1 MKILVNDIVEFAG
14 LKNKSFT
21 LGEGMNIIEGLNE
34 SGKST
39 ILGFIKFVL
48 YGFSRR
54 APGEE
59 LDERERY
66 LSWTGRRAAGSITVS
81 ARGKLWRVEREGIMQ
96 TTRGGRE
103 SYVENT
109 VKIIDAETGAE
120 EKTDLC
126 PGEFLLGIPAAV
138 FSSTCHV
145 AQSNL
150 GGIDS
155 EKVGS
160 SIENLLFSADEKIN
174 AERAADILERA
185 RRSLLYKNER
195 GGLIF
200 DLRAERNSLHNRLT
214 QAAAAARDIVRKEAL
229 AGEYQRQAEEIK
241 KELEELEAAWE
252 NSEVVH
258 VLDKFDAL
266 RRLEGRVD
274 ELEQTRRELEADSF
288 PGGLCPDRQYAA
300 RLETLSRELTAAEGS
315 LMRAE
320 AELLK
325 LEAAVPYDEEKL
337 KIAEYLTKNAAGGVE
352 GALCSYRMLKKSAA
366 SPKTAG
372 LLLLILGG
380 VAAAAALPAIF
391 ASLVTAG
398 IIAAAAGSAAL
409 AGGIFALTLST
420 KRRRALSDY
429 LALLGMSTDPGE
441 DKLTEHLKGCFEA
454 AESARQ
460 YGIALEARRGVVEV
474 CQKKLT
480 ELREDCRAEL
490 TKLGFEDG
498 ENLTSALSEAAGLVS
513 KFCAARESL
522 EIKIENLKS
531 EIISSREYLMKFD
544 EAALRR
550 RAETLPEVEPMT
562 SEEYKRRRAELML
575 AQKAAEDKKNEI
587 ERQLIALEH
596 TTENPRRLTLQL
608 EQLTNRL
615 SEAELQYDAIRLAE
629 EALAEATGQLRRWV
643 TPKLKSKA
651 GELLGKLTGGKY
663 KDIGV
668 GEDLSVTINAGGF
681 TRPLAVMSGGTK
693 DTAYIS
699 LRLAL
704 TSLLCPDGAPLLIDE
719 GLSQL
724 DDVRAANL
732 ISMLLSWCEEQGGQ
746 CLIFTCHR
754 RESELAGNRAKH
766 IVI

>member
-1 MKILVNDIVEFAG
+1 MKILVIDIAEFAG
-14 LKNKSFT
+14 LKNKTFE

-39 ILGFIKFVL
+39 ILAFIKFVL

-54 APGEE
+54 ASGEE
-59 LDERERY
+59 LGERERY
-66 LSWTGRRAAGSITVS
+66 VSWTGRRAAGSLTVS
-81 ARGKLWRVEREGIMQ
+81 AHGRRWRVEREGIVQ
-96 TTRGGRE
+96 TTRAGRE
-103 SYVENT
+103 NYVENI
-109 VKIIDAETGAE
+109 VKIIDADTGAE
-120 EKTDLC
+120 EKTDKS
-126 PGEFLLGIPAAV
+126 PGEFLLSIPAAV

-150 GGIDS
+150 GAIDS
-155 EKVGS
+155 DVVGS

-195 GGLIF
+195 GGLIY
-200 DLRAERNSLHNRLT
+200 DLRAERNSLYNRLT
-214 QAAAAARDIVRKEAL
+214 QAAAAVRDIVRKEAL
-229 AGEYQRQAEEIK
+229 ACEYQREAEEIK
-241 KELEELEAAWE
+241 KSLEELEAAWE

-258 VLDKFDAL
+258 VLRQFDAL
-266 RRLEGRVD
+266 RELEGRLAG
-274 ELEQTRRELEADSF
+274 LEQTRRELESDSF

-300 RLETLSRELTAAEGS
+300 ALDALSRELTAAEGS

-337 KIAEYLTKNAAGGVE
+337 KIAEYLTTNAAGGTE

-366 SPKTAG
+366 SSKTAG
-372 LLLLILGG
+372 LLLLIVGS
-380 VAAAAALPAIF
+380 VAAAAAVPAII

-398 IIAAAAGSAAL
+398 IIAAAAGAAAF
-409 AGGIFALTLST
+409 AGGFIALTLSAR
-420 KRRRALSDY
+420 RRRALSDY

-441 DKLTEHLKGCFEA
+441 DRLAEHLTSCFEA
-454 AESARQ
+454 VETKRQ
-460 YGIALEARRGVVEV
+460 YDIALEARRGVVEV
-474 CQKKLT
+474 CQKRLA

-490 TKLGFEDG
+490 AKLGFEDS
-498 ENLTSALSEAAGLVS
+498 ENLTGTLSEAAGLVS
-513 KFCAARESL
+513 KFCSARESL
-522 EIKIENLKS
+522 EIKIENIKS
-531 EIISSREYLMKFD
+531 EITSSREYLMKFD

-550 RAETLPEVEPMT
+550 RAETLPEAEPMT

-587 ERQLIALEH
+587 GRQLIALEH

-608 EQLTNRL
+608 EQITNRL
-615 SEAELQYDAIRLAE
+615 SEAELQHDAIRLAE

-643 TPKLKSKA
+643 TPRLKNKA
-651 GELLGKLTGGKY
+651 GELLEKLTGGRY
-663 KDIGV
+663 TDIGV
-668 GEDLSVTINAGGF
+668 GQDLSVTINADGF
-681 TRPLAVMSGGTK
+681 TRPLAAMSGGTK
-693 DTAYIS
+693 DAAYIS

-704 TSLLCPDGAPLLIDE
+704 TALFCPDGAPLLIDE
-719 GLSQL
+719 GLAQL
-724 DDVRAANL
+724 DDIRAANL
-732 ISMLLSWCEEQGGQ
+732 ISMLLSWCGEQGGQ

-754 RESELAGNRAKH
+754 REAELAGERAKH